1 MSAELS
7 LKMEQEASPP
17 EDVFVFPV
25 SFAQKRLWFLDQF
38 EPNSPFYNIPAA
50 VRLRGALL
58 VNAMERT
65 LNEIVR
71 RHEVL
76 RTTFATVK
84 DEPVQVIS
92 PSLTLPL
99 PVVDL
104 SAMPKE
110 EREAEAVRLARKEAR
125 TPFNLAKG
133 PLLRMALI
141 KLEDEEHIILLTMHH
156 IISDGWSMGV
166 LISEIATIYDAF
178 TRNRPSPLPPL
189 KIQYADFSNWQR
201 EYFEGGVLEKQ
212 LQYWKDTLGDS
223 SGLLELPTDRPRPSI
238 WTNNGSTVNGRVPL
252 EIAKALRSLGREQR
266 ATLFMTLLAAFQTLL
281 FRYTGQEDINVGSP
295 IANRNR
301 AAIEPLIGF
310 FVNTMVLRNQ
320 LSGEMSFRELV
331 SKEREVCMGA
341 FANQDLPFEMLVEA
355 LQPGRDMSYTPLF
368 QVMFIL
374 QNAPA
379 DAKELP
385 GFSLEMLD
393 VHSGTATFDI
403 TLSISEDALGL
414 DLTFEYNTDLYDES
428 TMQRMLS
435 HFVRLLEEVSTF
447 PDQSISTLDIL
458 SVEEKHMM
466 LVEWNETAVPY
477 ELDQPIH
484 RLFEKQVLLTPDSVA
499 LVIPA
504 NNGHIRQT
512 LTYRELDHRANQ
524 MAHYLQQKGVVPG
537 TIMGLCVDRNL
548 EMMIGL
554 LGILK
559 AGGAYLPLDP
569 QYPKDRLSF
578 MMEDSGIKLLVT
590 QSWLKDQLPETDVEM
605 ICIDVLGELLAT
617 ISSEPVKTE
626 SSGDDPVYMI
636 YTSGSTGKSKGVI
649 IQHCN
654 LVNACYA
661 WQDAY
666 ELEEGQAHLQMANF
680 SFDVFAGDWTRA
692 LCSGG
697 RLVLCPRD
705 WLLMPRLLHTLLV
718 EEEIEFAEFVP
729 AVLRQLIDHLRE
741 NHLKLDSLKVIV
753 CGSDV
758 WYVGEYKEFTHF
770 CGENTRL
777 INSFGLT
784 EATIDTSFFES
795 DALGLNSDQVV
806 PIGRPYANMEM
817 YILDGHLQPV
827 PIGVPGEL
835 VVGGAGVA
843 KGYHHRPEL
852 TAERFIL
859 NPFVT
864 DENVLLY
871 RSGDLAKFR
880 ADGNVEFLGR
890 LDHQIKIRGF
900 RIEIGEIEAVLRQ
913 HSAVRDAVV
922 MAVAMG
928 SGEQHENTINRL
940 VTYLV
945 ADINV
950 DRIPLNSRCVLV
962 MDDVQPPAEI
972 ELSTVDVSIHGVCVR
987 GLPLDYGIGS
997 SIKLHMPM
1005 PDLPEEIEVQGT
1017 VAWRY
1022 DGKSGITYQLSPAD
1036 EASFY
1041 QSVKYIQDHGGIF
1054 IEEETSCQPRVSLH
1068 HKCRVEFED
1077 GSVEEM
1083 LLENLSGSGARL
1095 VMEDG
1100 VFKQDGR
1107 VTVLLDLPELNH
1119 QFILEG
1125 DIFWHLDER
1134 VYVQFA
1140 ISQAEHEYLELS
1152 MEKLFERSGTT
1163 LAQLRS
1169 YLKSKLPD
1177 YMVPSAYVM
1186 LSALPLTPNGKV
1198 DRKSLPVPSWSSRE
1212 LETEFIPARTP
1223 LEEILV
1229 QIWSQV
1235 LGVKTIGV
1243 QDNFFDLGGHSLLAT
1258 QVVSRMREAL
1268 QVEVP
1273 LRLIFEYPE
1282 ISGLG
1287 EQVEVLRR
1295 QEEGLQAEP
1304 IVAVERTEDMPLS
1317 FAEQRLWFLDQ
1328 LQPNSPFYNI
1338 PEFIRINGILQ
1349 VDILEK
1355 CLNEIIRRHEIL
1367 RTTFPTVNGKA
1378 KRVIVSKAQLNLEV
1392 VDLTT
1397 LERKEQELEVRRRAE
1412 AEARKPF
1419 DLAAGPLLRVH
1430 LLRLNAEEHI
1440 ILMTIHHIISDDWS
1454 TSVIVQEVAA
1464 LYNAFEKGM
1473 ASPLPELEIQYADFA
1488 HWQRNWLTGE
1498 VLEKQMNYWSEA
1510 LSNLPPVITL
1520 PTDKPRPAVMSF
1532 EGDYEQFKL
1541 SRQLSDALREL
1552 SKREGVTI
1560 FMTLL
1565 AAFQALLARYAG
1577 QEDISVGTPIANR
1590 NRRDIEGLIG
1600 FFINTLVLRGDL
1612 SGEPSFSE
1620 LLKRTREMT
1629 LGAYAHQDLP
1639 FEMIVDELQPDRDM
1653 SHTPLFQVMFVI
1665 QNAPMNAEALPGMTL
1680 NPIDIHSGTVKFDL
1694 TMTVLEEGDFLEGAL
1709 EYSTDLYHADTI
1721 RRMLVHFENL
1731 LEALVER
1738 PDIPISEI
1746 QILTAE
1752 EIHQQVVA
1760 WNETY
1765 FEYPRHLCAHQLF
1778 EAQAALT
1785 PHEVAVAQGNEQLS
1799 FAELEE
1805 QANQLAH
1812 RLQRLGV
1819 GPDMLVGICLN
1830 RTPDLMV
1837 SMLAVWKAGGA
1848 YVPIDPTVPME
1859 RLAYIVQDAAMPV
1872 LITQSNLLALLE
1884 SSQDGGLDTDVICVD
1899 TDLADLSTEAAT
1911 PPETAVTPRHLAYVI
1926 YTSGSTGKPKG
1937 AMILHQGLV
1946 NYFSWTKQVY
1956 PLDEGTGSPV
1966 HSSIS
1971 FDLTITSLFTPLISG
1986 KTVVLIDEEKGV
1998 EALGE
2003 HLQEPVDFSVVK
2015 ITPAH
2020 LQLLGQQLTAPNAN
2034 DRTHA
2039 FIIGGENL
2047 LVDHVDFWQRNAPEV
2062 DLVNEYG
2069 PTETVVGCC
2078 VYWTPLDKHR
2088 SGSIPIGRPIINT
2101 QLYILDPQQQL
2112 LPIGVP
2118 GELYIGGDGVAR
2130 GYLNRPD
2137 LTEEKF
2143 IPDPF
2148 RDDPEARLYRTGDLV
2163 RYLPDGN
2170 IECLGRIDF
2179 QVKIRGYRV
2188 ELGEIETLLGLYEGV
2203 KEAAV
2208 WVHES
2213 MGVKRLT
2220 GYIVPEDPQNVPEI
2234 EAIKTALREE
2244 LPEYMIPP
2252 RFMVLDALPLAAS
2265 GKLNRK
2271 ALPEPEMEDLA
2282 LSDDYV
2288 APGTTKERILAE
2300 IWEKVLGL
2308 QNVGVNDNFFALGGD
2323 SILSIQ
2329 IIARANQAGLR
2340 LSPRHLFE
2348 FPTIKGLAAAAGSGK
2363 PILAEQGVV
2372 SGEVALTPIQRWFFE
2387 QEFLFPNHWNQSI
2400 FLDVTQPLD
2409 KMVLA
2414 ESLEALLVH
2423 HDALRLRVE
2432 HEKGEWRLINAEPN
2446 GHEPL
2451 VQIDLSELRKDEQD
2465 EAVATIAQKIQSC
2478 VNLFSGCLLQAA
2490 YFDLGGRQPDKLL
2503 IVIHHLAVDGISWRI
2518 LLEDFQVTYQQ
2529 LLQGLEPILPPK
2541 TTAFRDWANSL
2552 AEYVHSQ
2559 ETQEELAFWEEML
2572 EGVDGHVP
2580 NDFSAGS
2587 NQEKDAVSLSV
2598 SLTPEE
2604 TEDLLREVPRAYHTE
2619 INDVLLTALGMALQE
2634 WTGSEQVLVE
2644 LEGHGREDIDERLD
2658 VSRTVG
2664 WFTAQYP
2671 LCLTLT
2677 PGEYGKNLV
2686 AVKQRLR
2693 DVPRHGLGY
2702 GLLRYLSED
2711 IETREA
2717 FHQYAKADVL
2727 FNYLGQMNMT
2737 EEQADLG
2744 FGMSNT
2750 SGGLE
2755 RSQIAPRSHLLDI
2768 SAMVSG
2774 GQFFAEWNFS
2784 SEVHKHSTV
2793 EKVAKGF
2800 IAALQALIEH
2810 CKETED
2816 GEYMASDFEEFGWD
2830 QDDLDQIIGEI
2841 DLLS

>member
-1 MSAELS
+1 MCAELS
-7 LKMEQEASPP
+7 LKTEQEAALP

-58 VNAMERT
+58 VKAMERT

-76 RTTFATVK
+76 RTTFATIK

-92 PSLTLPL
+92 PELILPL
-99 PVVDL
+99 PVIDL
-104 SAMPKE
+104 SGKPKT
-110 EREAEAVRLARKEAR
+110 EREAEAARLARKEAR

-133 PLLRMALI
+133 PLVRMSLI
-141 KLEDEEHIILLTMHH
+141 KMGDEEHIILLTMHH

-166 LISEIATIYDAF
+166 LISEIAAIYDAF
-178 TRNRPSPLPPL
+178 TRGRPSPLPPL

-252 EIAKALRSLGREQR
+252 EIAKGLHSVGREQR

-281 FRYTGQEDINVGSP
+281 FRYTGQGDINIGSP

-301 AAIEPLIGF
+301 REIEPLIGF

-341 FANQDLPFEMLVEA
+341 FSNQDLPFEMLVEA

-403 TLSISEDALGL
+403 TLSVSEDTKGL

-435 HFVRLLEEVSTF
+435 HFVRLLEEVVAH

-458 SVEEKHMM
+458 SAEEKHMM
-466 LVEWNETAVPY
+466 LVGWNETDVCY
-477 ELDQPIH
+477 DLEQPIH
-484 RLFEKQVLLTPDSVA
+484 RLFEKQAQCTPDAVA

-504 NNGHIRQT
+504 HNGHIRQT

-524 MAHYLQQKGVVPG
+524 MARYLQQKGVLPG
-537 TIMGLCVDRNL
+537 MVIGLCVDRNV

-559 AGGAYLPLDP
+559 AGGVYLPLDP
-569 QYPKDRLSF
+569 QYPKDRLAF
-578 MMEDSGIKLLVT
+578 MMEDSDIGLLVT
-590 QSWLKDQLPETDVEM
+590 QSWLKLQLPEMGVDM
-605 ICIDVLGELLAT
+605 ICIDTLGELLVRF
-617 ISSEPVKTE
+617 SSDPLDAKI
-626 SSGDDPVYMI
+626 SGDDAVYMI
-636 YTSGSTGKSKGVI
+636 YTSGSTGKSKGIV
-649 IQHCN
+649 IQHRN

-666 ELEEGQAHLQMANF
+666 QLKEGMAHLQMANF

-705 WLLMPRLLHTLLV
+705 WLLMPKLLHTLLV
-718 EEEIEFAEFVP
+718 EEEIECAEFVP
-729 AVLRQLIDHLRE
+729 AVLRQLVGHLRE
-741 NHLKLDSLKVIV
+741 NRLRLGLMKVLI
-753 CGSDV
+753 CGSDI
-758 WYVGEYKEFTHF
+758 WYVGEYKEFNHF
-770 CGENTRL
+770 LGKNTRL

-784 EATIDTSFFES
+784 EATIDSSFFES
-795 DALGLNSDQVV
+795 DALELSSDQVV
-806 PIGRPYANMEM
+806 PIGRPYANMKM
-817 YILDGHLQPV
+817 YILDRHLQPV

-852 TAERFIL
+852 TAERFL
-859 NPFVT
+859 PNPFVAG
-864 DENVLLY
+864 EGELLY
-871 RSGDLAKFR
+871 RTGDLAKFR

-890 LDHQIKIRGF
+890 LDHQVKIRGF
-900 RIEIGEIEAVLRQ
+900 RIETGEIEAVLRQ

-922 MAVAMG
+922 MAVAAG
-928 SGEQHENTINRL
+928 SGDQPENSTNRL

-950 DRIPLNSRCVLV
+950 DRIPLNERCVLV

-972 ELSTVDVSIHGVCVR
+972 ELSTIDVSIHGVCLR
-987 GLPLDYGIGS
+987 GLPLDYGIGAS
-997 SIKLHMPM
+997 VKLRMTL
-1005 PDLPEEIEVQGT
+1005 PDLPDEMEVMGT

-1022 DGKSGITYQLSPAD
+1022 DGKSGVAYQLSPA
-1036 EASFY
+1036 EQALFY
-1041 QSVKYIQDHGGIF
+1041 QSVKYIQGHGGILV
-1054 IEEETSCQPRVSLH
+1054 EEETSCQPRVSLH
-1068 HKCRVEFED
+1068 HKCQVEFAD

-1100 VFKQDGR
+1100 KVKQDGL

-1119 QFILEG
+1119 QFVLEG
-1125 DIFWHLDER
+1125 EIFWHLDER
-1134 VYVQFA
+1134 VYVQFG

-1163 LAQLRS
+1163 LTQLRT

-1177 YMVPSAYVM
+1177 YMVPSAFVM
-1186 LSALPLTPNGKV
+1186 LSEMPLTPNGKV
-1198 DRKSLPVPSWSSRE
+1198 DRKSLPLPKWSSRE
-1212 LETEFIPARTP
+1212 LECEFIPARTP

-1243 QDNFFDLGGHSLLAT
+1243 MDNFFDLGGHSLLAT

-1273 LRLIFEYPE
+1273 LRLIFEYPD

-1287 EQVEVLRR
+1287 EQVEILRR
-1295 QEEGLQAEP
+1295 RAEGLQALP
-1304 IVAVERTEDMPLS
+1304 VTPVERTDDMPLS

-1338 PEFIRINGILQ
+1338 PEFIRITGILH

-1367 RTTFPTVNGKA
+1367 RTTFPTVDGKP
-1378 KRVIVSKAQLNLEV
+1378 KRVIASKARLDVEV
-1392 VDLTT
+1392 VDLTR
-1397 LERKEQELEVRRRAE
+1397 LERREQEGEVRRRAE

-1419 DLAAGPLLRVH
+1419 DLAVGPLLRTH
-1430 LLRLNAEEHI
+1430 LLRLNAEEHV
-1440 ILMTIHHIISDDWS
+1440 ILMTMHHIISDDWS

-1464 LYNAFEKGM
+1464 LYNAFEKGL

-1498 VLEKQMNYWSEA
+1498 VLEKQMNYWRER
-1510 LSNLPPVITL
+1510 LSGLPPVITL
-1520 PTDKPRPAVMSF
+1520 PTDYPRPAVMSY
-1532 EGDYEQFKL
+1532 EGAYEQFKL
-1541 SRQLSDALREL
+1541 SRQLSSALREL
-1552 SKREGVTI
+1552 SQRKGVTI

-1565 AAFQALLARYAG
+1565 AAFQVLLARYAG

-1600 FFINTLVLRGDL
+1600 FFVNTLVLRGDL

-1665 QNAPMNAEALPGMTL
+1665 QNAPMNAEALPGMNL
-1680 NPIDIHSGTVKFDL
+1680 SPIDIHSGTVKFDL

-1731 LEALVER
+1731 LEAMVER
-1738 PDIPISEI
+1738 PDIPISSL
-1746 QILTAE
+1746 QILTEAE
-1752 EIHQQVVA
+1752 IYQQVVA
-1760 WNETY
+1760 WNETH

-1778 EAQAALT
+1778 EAQAAQT
-1785 PHEVAVAQGNEQLS
+1785 PQAVAVAQGDSRIS
-1799 FAELEE
+1799 FAELDE

-1830 RTPDLMV
+1830 RTIELMV

-1848 YVPIDPTVPME
+1848 YVPIDPTVPVE

-1872 LITQSNLLALLE
+1872 LITHSALLAVLE
-1884 SSQDGGLDTDVICVD
+1884 SSQEGELDTEVICVD
-1899 TDLADLSTEAAT
+1899 TDLADLSTEPAN
-1911 PPETAVTPRHLAYVI
+1911 PPETEVTPRHLAYVI

-1937 AMILHQGLV
+1937 AMILHRGLV
-1946 NYFSWTKQVY
+1946 NYFSWCKQVY

-1986 KTVVLIDEEKGV
+1986 KTVVLIDDEKGV

-2003 HLQEPVDFSVVK
+2003 VLQEPMDFSVVK

-2020 LQLLGQQLTAPNAN
+2020 LQLLG
-2034 DRTHA
+2034 
-2039 FIIGGENL
+2039 
-2047 LVDHVDFWQRNAPEV
+2047 
-2062 DLVNEYG
+2062 
-2069 PTETVVGCC
+2069 
-2078 VYWTPLDKHR
+2078 
-2088 SGSIPIGRPIINT
+2088 
-2101 QLYILDPQQQL
+2101 
-2112 LPIGVP
+2112 
-2118 GELYIGGDGVAR
+2118 
-2130 GYLNRPD
+2130 
-2137 LTEEKF
+2137 
-2143 IPDPF
+2143 
-2148 RDDPEARLYRTGDLV
+2148 
-2163 RYLPDGN
+2163 
-2170 IECLGRIDF
+2170 
-2179 QVKIRGYRV
+2179 
-2188 ELGEIETLLGLYEGV
+2188 
-2203 KEAAV
+2203 
-2208 WVHES
+2208 
-2213 MGVKRLT
+2213 
-2220 GYIVPEDPQNVPEI
+2220 
-2234 EAIKTALREE
+2234 
-2244 LPEYMIPP
+2244 
-2252 RFMVLDALPLAAS
+2252 
-2265 GKLNRK
+2265 
-2271 ALPEPEMEDLA
+2271 
-2282 LSDDYV
+2282 
-2288 APGTTKERILAE
+2288 
-2300 IWEKVLGL
+2300 
-2308 QNVGVNDNFFALGGD
+2308 
-2323 SILSIQ
+2323 
-2329 IIARANQAGLR
+2329 
-2340 LSPRHLFE
+2340 
-2348 FPTIKGLAAAAGSGK
+2348 
-2363 PILAEQGVV
+2363 
-2372 SGEVALTPIQRWFFE
+2372 
-2387 QEFLFPNHWNQSI
+2387 
-2400 FLDVTQPLD
+2400 
-2409 KMVLA
+2409 
-2414 ESLEALLVH
+2414 
-2423 HDALRLRVE
+2423 
-2432 HEKGEWRLINAEPN
+2432 
-2446 GHEPL
+2446 
-2451 VQIDLSELRKDEQD
+2451 
-2465 EAVATIAQKIQSC
+2465 
-2478 VNLFSGCLLQAA
+2478 
-2490 YFDLGGRQPDKLL
+2490 
-2503 IVIHHLAVDGISWRI
+2503 
-2518 LLEDFQVTYQQ
+2518 
-2529 LLQGLEPILPPK
+2529 
-2541 TTAFRDWANSL
+2541 
-2552 AEYVHSQ
+2552 
-2559 ETQEELAFWEEML
+2559 
-2572 EGVDGHVP
+2572 
-2580 NDFSAGS
+2580 S
-2587 NQEKDAVSLSV
+2587 N
-2598 SLTPEE
+2598 
-2604 TEDLLREVPRAYHTE
+2604 
-2619 INDVLLTALGMALQE
+2619 
-2634 WTGSEQVLVE
+2634 
-2644 LEGHGREDIDERLD
+2644 
-2658 VSRTVG
+2658 
-2664 WFTAQYP
+2664 
-2671 LCLTLT
+2671 
-2677 PGEYGKNLV
+2677 
-2686 AVKQRLR
+2686 
-2693 DVPRHGLGY
+2693 
-2702 GLLRYLSED
+2702 
-2711 IETREA
+2711 
-2717 FHQYAKADVL
+2717 
-2727 FNYLGQMNMT
+2727 
-2737 EEQADLG
+2737 
-2744 FGMSNT
+2744 
-2750 SGGLE
+2750 
-2755 RSQIAPRSHLLDI
+2755 
-2768 SAMVSG
+2768 
-2774 GQFFAEWNFS
+2774 
-2784 SEVHKHSTV
+2784 
-2793 EKVAKGF
+2793 
-2800 IAALQALIEH
+2800 
-2810 CKETED
+2810 
-2816 GEYMASDFEEFGWD
+2816 
-2830 QDDLDQIIGEI
+2830 
-2841 DLLS
+2841 